1 MNIDN
6 IKKYVIN
13 LPSRT
18 DRIEK
23 FDIEFKKLDWMY
35 EISEGVIDKVSR
47 IGIKRAH
54 QNVIRKA
61 KDLNLDYVMV
71 CEDDLMF
78 TCNNKEYL
86 YNAFNNIPEDFDIL
100 LLGIYSTNG
109 LTKYNEFWQ
118 QTDVFSA
125 LTCYI
130 MNSKVYD
137 KFLNFD
143 DDRNHIDR
151 AMVHDLKFKCYVL
164 NEFVVKQ
171 HNGYSDNVK
180 RITNYDPLLSRF
192 KFNNI

>member
-78 TCNNKEYL
+78 TCDNKEYL

-118 QTDVFSA
+118 HTDVFSA

-137 KFLNFD
+137 KFLNFS

-171 HNGYSDNVK
+171 YNGYSDNVK

-192 KFNNI
+192 KFKN